1 MCSAKTPME
10 MFAIWNFHNGSTRDF
25 ASKFWESQSK
35 VLDSMQRFSAGWFDR
50 RHVGTRAALEAS
62 LRACE
67 SKNAAEMIACYQEW
81 AAGAASRILDDQI
94 AYQQLV
100 HTAVSSMATAQA
112 GQQTNEEA
120 LPFIWPRAA

>member
-1 MCSAKTPME
+1 ME
-10 MFAIWNFHNGSTRDF
+10 MFAVWDLYNGSTRDF
-25 ASKFWESQSK
+25 ASKFWEGQSK
-35 VLDSMQRFSAGWFDR
+35 ILDSMQRFSTGWFDR

-62 LRACE
+62 LRVCE
-67 SKNAAEMIACYQEW
+67 SKKLAEVIACYQEW

-100 HTAVSSMATAQA
+100 HTAVSSMAAAQV
-112 GQQTNEEA
+112 GPQTNEEA